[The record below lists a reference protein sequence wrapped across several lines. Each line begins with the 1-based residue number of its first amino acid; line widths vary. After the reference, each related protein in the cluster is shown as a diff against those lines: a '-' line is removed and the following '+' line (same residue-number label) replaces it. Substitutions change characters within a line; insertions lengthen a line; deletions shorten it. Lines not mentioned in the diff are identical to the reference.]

1 KMYKILV
8 VDDEKRIVDIIE
20 KFLSLQGFSVIRA
33 VGGEEALKILDTDTK
48 IDLMILDMKM
58 PKVNGMEVIKKT
70 NALGKNFPILL
81 LTGSIDAE
89 KYLVDLKK
97 FGFDTTNI
105 LHKPIDL
112 PELLKRIKEK
122 LKI

>member
-1 KMYKILV
+1 MLKILV
-8 VDDEKRIVDIIE
+8 VDDEERIVDIIE

-33 VGGEEALKILDTDTK
+33 VGGEEALKILDIDTK

-58 PKVNGMEVIKKT
+58 PKINGMDVIKKIK
-70 NALGKNFPILL
+70 ASDKNFPILI

-89 KYLVDLKK
+89 KYLVELKQ
-97 FGFDTTNI
+97 FGFDERNI
-105 LHKPIDL
+105 LHKPIDFS
-112 PELLKRIKEK
+112 ELLERIKEK